1 MTQLHAIMAVPLAT
15 SSADEIEDHAADV
28 IPELA
33 EAADG
38 VVTLTLTAAHQA
50 GVLRVWLPF
59 TCGRVAPDIRLE
71 FS

>member
-1 MTQLHAIMAVPLAT
+1 MAVPLAT
-15 SSADEIEDHAADV
+15 SSEDDIEDHAADV
-28 IPELA
+28 KPELA

-38 VVTLTLTAAHQA
+38 IVTLTLTAAHQA

-59 TCGRVAPDIRLE
+59 TCGGLAPDIKLK